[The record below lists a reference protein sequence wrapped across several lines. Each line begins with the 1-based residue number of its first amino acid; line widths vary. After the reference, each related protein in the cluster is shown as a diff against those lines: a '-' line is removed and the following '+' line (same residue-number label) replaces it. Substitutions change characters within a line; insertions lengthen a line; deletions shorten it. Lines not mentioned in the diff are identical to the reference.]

1 MTRNQLLIGGAI
13 AVCLLQ
19 NLILT
24 VAPTIGRDPGLAA
37 CMAIAIVGMSC
48 IPFALRR
55 AYGAGSCAL
64 LIALGAALLAFNL
77 QNALDALNGSH
88 AAATSGARDRMA
100 IAKSLNEKI
109 SDLTVRKGLGGPHKI
124 VSQESADAAARAA
137 KGECDSGRGRKCR
150 DREKELA
157 DANRDR
163 ALTKID
169 EDLDRARDDL
179 RKLGAVETTAD
190 QTATQLAGLAGLFWT
205 PAAASSD
212 AISTNRPIFKAL
224 MVECISGLLPWVLVT
239 AAGAAPLPSKPKTKA
254 KLRKGI
260 QPPSEETVREWYEA
274 RVLPRAGC
282 NVRAGTLLQDY
293 EDWCAG
299 NGKAPVNQTVFGN
312 VMLKEL
318 GVQKTR
324 DGNRTSYLGVRLK
337 PKAIKG
343 GADAGARGAQKGRK
357 IAGEDGEAMETAS
370 RALVKK

>member
-13 AVCLLQ
+13 SVCLLQ

-55 AYGAGSCAL
+55 AYDAGSRAL

-109 SDLTVRKGLGGPHKI
+109 SDLTVRKGQSPPHKI
-124 VSQESADAAARAA
+124 VSEDSAEAAKLAAA
-137 KGECDSGRGRKCR
+137 GECASGRGRKCR

-163 ALTKID
+163 ALTRID

-190 QTATQLAGLAGLFWT
+190 RTATQLAGLAGLFWT

-224 MVECISGLLPWVLVT
+224 MVECISGLLPWVLAT
-239 AAGAAPLPSKPKTKA
+239 AAGAAPLPSRPKPKPKP
-254 KLRKGI
+254 RKGEE
-260 QPPSEETVREWYEA
+260 PPSQDSVIAWHGA
-274 RVLPRAGC
+274 RIVARPGRS
-282 NVRAGTLLQDY
+282 VRAGVAFADY
-293 EDWCAG
+293 EAWCAAH
-299 NGKAPVNQTVFGN
+299 KIAPVNLTLFGQT
-312 VMLKEL
+312 MKDEL
-318 GVQKTR
+318 GVEKKGLDKR
-324 DGNRTSYLGVRLK
+324 VAYIGIALK
-337 PKAIKG
+337 PNLKVIGAPSHEPPGTIPKLTGMQGKQGKA
-343 GADAGARGAQKGRK
+343 A
-357 IAGEDGEAMETAS
+357 
-370 RALVKK
+370 ALR